1 MGLTFLAA
9 ASCMPEG
16 ISSFL
21 MICRKEG
28 SVGVSNSIGAN
39 SMNILMS
46 LGIPW
51 LIRNIINFGIIGKD
65 SVKMTSDGVSY
76 LIALVL
82 IAVISLYIVLTISRY
97 RLKRTAGFSL
107 MLIYFII
114 ISLGIC
120 IETNIFYPSNCIEL

>member
-1 MGLTFLAA
+1 MGLTFLAI

-21 MICRKEG
+21 MIYRKEG
-28 SVGVSNSIGAN
+28 SVGVSNSIGTN
-39 SMNILMS
+39 SINILMS

-51 LIRNIINFGIIGKD
+51 LIRNITNFGIPGKD
-65 SVKMTSDGVSY
+65 SVKMTSAGISY

-82 IAVISLYIVLTISRY
+82 VAVILLYTVLTLSRY

-107 MLIYFII
+107 MLIYLII
-114 ISLGIC
+114 ITLGIC
-120 IETNIFYPSNCIEL
+120 IEMNVFFPSNCIEL